1 MCRSFNSFWP
11 AGTGEL
17 ASLHYAMAGNIPWW
31 ARVVMSAD
39 HGVRMFSQAVSVVRD
54 ETMLAFIP
62 PERRQTVTTAI
73 YDRQRSYVPGGA
85 LFSLGLYDWERRLIT
100 TPPFP
105 RPPARI
111 LLGGAG
117 GGREVVP
124 LRNLGYEV
132 CAFEPS
138 RELVAAGRAAI
149 GADSG
154 ATLIEGDYED
164 LVRAV
169 HGASTRL
176 SELAKMHYDAVILG
190 WGSLSYVFPQ
200 DARSELLGAIKILAP
215 SAPVML
221 SFIPR
226 NVPEERGRT
235 AALRR
240 VLRRVLRRR
249 DRESRSVESG
259 EMFAPWIGFAYA
271 LSAEE
276 IQRIAAQTGYRP
288 TLLETIPYGH
298 ALLAPA

>member
-1 MCRSFNSFWP
+1 
-11 AGTGEL
+11 
-17 ASLHYAMAGNIPWW
+17 
-31 ARVVMSAD
+31 MSAD

-85 LFSLGLYDWERRLIT
+85 LFSLGLYEWERRLIT

-105 RPPARI
+105 PPPARI

-117 GGREVVP
+117 GGREVLP

-132 CAFEPS
+132 WAFEPS
-138 RELVAAGRAAI
+138 GELVAAGRAAI
-149 GADSG
+149 GADCG
-154 ATLIEGDYED
+154 ATLIEGDYGD

-169 HGASTRL
+169 HGSSTRL
-176 SELAKMHYDAVILG
+176 SELAETRYDAVILG

-226 NVPEERGRT
+226 IEPQEHGRT

-240 VLRRVLRRR
+240 VLRRVLPRRGR
-249 DRESRSVESG
+249 DSRSVDSG

-276 IQRIAAQTGYRP
+276 IQRIAAQTGYRL
-288 TLLETIPYGH
+288 TLLETTPYGY